1 MKTTTYDPGSVY
13 RTIDGVRV
21 RQTKLLSKVIT
32 VKDKGD
38 KNTASETE
46 NDKLHI
52 FAIPANTFRAY
63 KEDAKSED
71 RQLSV
76 IGQTK
81 LKQISDENS
90 ETTKADA
97 VLLVENN
104 SGIERRFEVRD
115 RYKFS
120 RVVGYLPVGEDQFI
134 AVVSFNPIYLGV
146 LLVLLLGLVLGVY
159 FATLPQEENLTDNRY
174 IEEVSTTE
182 VHTDQSSTRYRLN
195 TTLTVAKNTI
205 QNLDF
210 ENINEGKY
218 LRLKIKLDYENDTDY
233 IYDSE
238 LVPFGKKVT
247 ADTLLKDVPAGTYHT
262 IAECYS
268 YSMEKEQL
276 SQTNFKITLI
286 VK

>member
-1 MKTTTYDPGSVY
+1 MKITTYDPGSVY

-21 RQTKLLSKVIT
+21 RQTKLLSKLIT
-32 VKDKGD
+32 VKEKGD
-38 KNTASETE
+38 KETE
-46 NDKLHI
+46 NDRLHI
-52 FAIPANTFRAY
+52 FAIPANTFLAY
-63 KEDAKSED
+63 KEEAKSED

-81 LKQISDENS
+81 LKQISDESS

-104 SGIERRFEVRD
+104 NGIERRFEVRD
-115 RYKFS
+115 GYKFS
-120 RVVGYLPVGEDQFI
+120 RVVGYLPVGEDQYI
-134 AVVSFNPIYLGV
+134 AVVTFNPIYLGV
-146 LLVLLLGLVLGVY
+146 LLVLLLGLALGVY
-159 FATLPQEENLTDNRY
+159 FATLPQDENLTDNRY

-286 VK
+286 IK